1 MMREDIRKKRVEEF
15 GSFLY
20 CPERDTICSF
30 RDTEDGTCGR
40 TECLHEDIEW
50 LKLQERIA
58 ENRKKNSYPTEEPQT
73 NIRTQNK
80 TAKEILQRAIE
91 RKSAEARRC
100 YKKGWTKKGDRLT
113 YELIHLERKLKETEK
128 QHDRFSNKKDN
139 G

>member
-1 MMREDIRKKRVEEF
+1 MMREDIRKARVEQY

-40 TECLHEDIEW
+40 AECLHEDIEW
-50 LKLQERIA
+50 LKLQERIE
-58 ENRKKNSYPTEEPQT
+58 ENRKKNSYQPEEPQT

-80 TAKEILQRAIE
+80 TASEILQRAID

-100 YKKGWTKKGDRLT
+100 YKKGWTKKGDRIT
-113 YELIHLERKLKETEK
+113 YEIIYLERKLKGLGK
-128 QHDRFSNKKDN
+128 NHDRYSNQKVN